1 MTGLVDAKPSFAKP
15 SHCVM
20 AKIDEPASPLSIYL
34 LRPDRV
40 EVFDKAFPPQ
50 EGLLLTEG
58 WDGYLFTMQSA
69 RKPPS
74 WEKLLRRLLRN
85 GDPLSLSTESPGA
98 LLVVRL
104 LGKTFVLA
112 FGHAWTKLQDDWL
125 EQSFGRR
132 VALNSVDPEKLV
144 EVNLEQV
151 FAKWH
156 LARERAPRASAV
168 EEFDVEFDRDL
179 VASIEGISSTKI
191 FGKKLR
197 GSTNLRVAV
206 PFSDLRRMLE
216 SAARRF
222 DSDEYKKRWP
232 EIDNIDPIDDEALA
246 LDLNARL
253 DADLKS
259 GKAQKRLVLFTPT
272 YRHDADQVVDSYIFG
287 RRARSAVTR
296 PYLLLESWESY
307 LKERSL
313 EPTVQ
318 SANETAV
325 HLLSG
330 VEEEPRRTNV
340 YQCFGYQLSL
350 NEKEYVL
357 SSGIWYEVA
366 TDFLSKTNSEVAKI
380 PAPRIKLP
388 SWQNAETEP
397 QYNTRCGNID
407 GFLSMDA
414 QHLRVGGAQSKF
426 EFCDVLHLESKTLY
440 FAKIPSKSSGMSHL
454 LEQTRRTAEL
464 FFAPGD
470 STYRKAL
477 ARVIRTHHKGVPTAW
492 LDEKPKNGDWNLCL
506 ISLGRKKEDLPF
518 FAKCGLARLCRE
530 LRRQGHEVSF
540 QNV

>member
-1 MTGLVDAKPSFAKP
+1 
-15 SHCVM
+15 M

-69 RKPPS
+69 RKAPS

-112 FGHAWTKLQDDWL
+112 FGHAWAKLQDDWL

-168 EEFDVEFDRDL
+168 EEFDIEFDRDL
-179 VASIEGISSTKI
+179 VASIEGIASTKI

-246 LDLNARL
+246 QDLDARL

-259 GKAQKRLVLFTPT
+259 GKAQKRLVLFSPT

-287 RRARSAVTR
+287 RRARSAVTDA
-296 PYLLLESWESY
+296 PSY
-307 LKERSL
+307 CKETKGEGSNGRFR
-313 EPTVQ
+313 EV
-318 SANETAV
+318 SAA
-325 HLLSG
+325 
-330 VEEEPRRTNV
+330 
-340 YQCFGYQLSL
+340 C
-350 NEKEYVL
+350 K
-357 SSGIWYEVA
+357 A
-366 TDFLSKTNSEVAKI
+366 
-380 PAPRIKLP
+380 
-388 SWQNAETEP
+388 
-397 QYNTRCGNID
+397 
-407 GFLSMDA
+407 
-414 QHLRVGGAQSKF
+414 GA
-426 EFCDVLHLESKTLY
+426 L
-440 FAKIPSKSSGMSHL
+440 
-454 LEQTRRTAEL
+454 
-464 FFAPGD
+464 
-470 STYRKAL
+470 
-477 ARVIRTHHKGVPTAW
+477 
-492 LDEKPKNGDWNLCL
+492 
-506 ISLGRKKEDLPF
+506 RKKKINCRPGEIDTRSGQLGPRFRARESQAKQVNSFVCSTSRLPF
-518 FAKCGLARLCRE
+518 FE
-530 LRRQGHEVSF
+530 PW
-540 QNV
+540 

>member
-1 MTGLVDAKPSFAKP
+1 
-15 SHCVM
+15 M
-20 AKIDEPASPLSIYL
+20 AKINEPASPLSIYL
-34 LRPDRV
+34 LRSDRV
-40 EVFDKAFPPQ
+40 EAFDKAFPVRD
-50 EGLLLTEG
+50 GLPLTEG
-58 WDGYLFTMQSA
+58 WDGHLFTMQSK

-74 WEKLLRRLLRN
+74 WKKLLEPLLRY
-85 GDPLSLSTESPGA
+85 GGPLSLSTESPGA
-98 LLVVRL
+98 LLVIRL

-156 LARERAPRASAV
+156 VARERAPRASAV
-168 EEFDVEFDRDL
+168 EDFDVEFDRDL
-179 VASIEGISSTKI
+179 VASIEGISSTKTL
-191 FGKKLR
+191 GKKLR
-197 GSTNLRVAV
+197 GSTNLRVTV
-206 PFSDLRRMLE
+206 PFSDLRRVLE

-246 LDLNARL
+246 LDLNAQL

-272 YRHDADQVVDSYIFG
+272 HRHDADQVFDSYIFG
-287 RRARSAVTR
+287 RRTRSAVTR
-296 PYLLLESWESY
+296 PYLLLESWGNY
-307 LKERSL
+307 LTEKSL

-318 SANETAV
+318 NAIDSPV

-330 VEEEPRRTNV
+330 AEEESRRTNV

-366 TDFLSKTNSEVAKI
+366 TDFLSKTNVEVGKI

-388 SWQNAETEP
+388 PWQNAETEP
-397 QYNTRCGNID
+397 QFNARCGKID

-414 QHLRVGGAQSKF
+414 KLLRVGGAQSKF
-426 EFCDVLHLESKTLY
+426 EFCDVLHLGNKTLY

-477 ARVIRTHHKGVPTAW
+477 ARVMKTHHKGVPTAW
-492 LDEKPKNGDWNLCL
+492 LDEKPRNGDWNLCL
-506 ISLGRKKEDLPF
+506 VSLGRKKEDLPF
-518 FAKCGLARLCRE
+518 FAKCGLARLWRE